1 MNERYFFYSEPDAA
15 QGGDEQAEA
24 APTAAENTVPVADAM
39 ATTDHSGD
47 AAAADAH
54 VETNE
59 SSEPTGAQSVSEAQA
74 EAQADA
80 PVTHPAQ
87 EDVAAPHVEA
97 HAEAATEAH
106 AEAPATAPVESNE
119 STQASAE
126 AIEEAPKGPPPVVIT
141 DELLSKLQ
149 AAKEAGEAIH
159 VHVAERVKGGLR
171 VLFEGVRLFLPASQF
186 YIKKTPTNE
195 ELESVVGTS
204 IPVQVF
210 EIQKDETGKIS
221 IIASRKNLL
230 KNEFLR
236 SINIGDTVEGVVSTI
251 MPFGVFVD
259 IGGYDGLIHIS
270 RISHQHVENPHNM
283 FKRGDKVKAKIIEI
297 DSAKDKIAL
306 STKEFE
312 ESPWTTAE
320 ADFPAGSRH
329 KGVVKRLA
337 DFGAFVELKRGI
349 EGLLRVGELSWTKR
363 TGHPSEVLTV
373 GQEIDVMVTDVS
385 AEKKQVGLS
394 LKRLTDSPWK
404 GLSEK
409 FPIGA
414 ETTGIVKQVTG
425 QGAVVTVGGEYDG
438 FMPRSKMRDIMRG
451 NRIPYK
457 TGDMV
462 SVIIA
467 DMNEDNQSLILAPK
481 VSEEELAQAALR
493 GDSGRRDRRDG
504 EEREPREPRAR
515 VPKESEASSNKN
527 FSLADLLSESE
538 RSRLF
543 GESGQG

>member
-1 MNERYFFYSEPDAA
+1 MNERYFFYSDP
-15 QGGDEQAEA
+15 EA
-24 APTAAENTVPVADAM
+24 AHGGEEQSEAASSAAENTVPVADAI
-39 ATTDHSGD
+39 ATPDHSGD

-54 VETNE
+54 GDSND
-59 SSEPTGAQSVSEAQA
+59 SSEPMVTTAQTDVPASAPAVEEPVVPQA
-74 EAQADA
+74 E
-80 PVTHPAQ
+80 PA
-87 EDVAAPHVEA
+87 
-97 HAEAATEAH
+97 AEPATEA
-106 AEAPATAPVESNE
+106 ALEQA
-119 STQASAE
+119 STPASAE
-126 AIEEAPKGPPPVVIT
+126 SGETGETVVAAAEVQEEAPKGPPPVIIT
-141 DELLSKLQ
+141 DELLAKLQ
-149 AAKEAGEAIH
+149 AAKDAGASIE
-159 VHVAERVKGGLR
+159 VQVAERVKGGLR

-186 YIKKTPTNE
+186 YIKKTPSND

-230 KNEFLR
+230 KTEFLR
-236 SINIGDTVEGVVSTI
+236 SINVGDTVEGVVSTI

-270 RISHQHVENPHNM
+270 RISHQHVENPHNV

-297 DSAKDKIAL
+297 DTAKDKIAL

-320 ADFPAGSRH
+320 AEFPAGSRH
-329 KGVVKRLA
+329 KGIVKRLA

-394 LKRLTDSPWK
+394 LKRLSDSPWK

-414 ETTGIVKQVTG
+414 ETTGVVKQVTG
-425 QGAVVTVGGEYDG
+425 QGAVLTVGGEYDG

-451 NRIPYK
+451 NRIPYT

-481 VSEEELAQAALR
+481 VSEEEMARAAAR
-493 GDSGRRDRRDG
+493 GDGGRRDRREG
-504 EEREPREPRAR
+504 EEREPRAR
-515 VPKESEASSNKN
+515 VPKEAEAAANKN
-527 FSLADLLSESE
+527 FSLADLLSETE

-543 GESGQG
+543 GDSGQG

>member
-15 QGGDEQAEA
+15 QGGDVPPEA
-24 APTAAENTVPVADAM
+24 ASTAAENSVPVADAM

-47 AAAADAH
+47 AAAAQTH
-54 VETNE
+54 VE
-59 SSEPTGAQSVSEAQA
+59 SHQPTDPVAEAPVEAPAPAEAVAQA
-74 EAQADA
+74 PQADA
-80 PVTHPAQ
+80 PAESPAH
-87 EDVAAPHVEA
+87 EESPK
-97 HAEAATEAH
+97 
-106 AEAPATAPVESNE
+106 APA
-119 STQASAE
+119 
-126 AIEEAPKGPPPVVIT
+126 PVVIT
-141 DELLSKLQ
+141 DELLAKLQ
-149 AAKEAGEAIH
+149 NAKEAGEIIH
-159 VHVAERVKGGLR
+159 VQVAERVKGGLR

-221 IIASRKNLL
+221 IIASRKSLL
-230 KNEFLR
+230 KNEFLK
-236 SINIGDTVEGVVSTI
+236 SIKVGDTVEGVISTI

-283 FKRGDKVKAKIIEI
+283 FKRGDTVKAKIIEI
-297 DSAKDKIAL
+297 DTAKDKIAL

-329 KGVVKRLA
+329 KGIVKRLA

-373 GQEIDVMVTDVS
+373 GQEIEVMVTDVS

-394 LKRLTDSPWK
+394 LKRLSDSPWK

-409 FPIGA
+409 LPIGA
-414 ETTGIVKQVTG
+414 ETTGVVKQVTG

-451 NRIPYK
+451 NRIPYSP
-457 TGDMV
+457 GDMV
-462 SVIIA
+462 SVIVA

-481 VSEEELAQAALR
+481 VSEEEMAQAAAR
-493 GDSGRRDRRDG
+493 GDNGRRERREGGEDRG
-504 EEREPREPRAR
+504 PRAR
-515 VPKESEASSNKN
+515 VPKESEASANKN

-538 RSRLF
+538 RTRLF